1 MREALA
7 QVKQRLGED
16 AVILGTRSCPTGP
29 LGNLVGRREVEIT
42 AAAPDTPGVRGPR
55 VRPSGPARRRP
66 DRPAADSG
74 GRPSRRPG
82 AAAAPRAERDAAR
95 RSPAGIEPFYER
107 LVRHEVADDI
117 ARRLASQAAALGGN
131 LRDPDDPT
139 LGRLLRAVIGRM
151 VPQAGGIALAPGRP
165 RRVAL
170 VGPAGAGKTTTLAKL
185 AAQFKLRMRKRV
197 VILSLDMQRI
207 GANDQMRRYAEII
220 GVPMLTAQTVGGVK
234 DALRTMPAA
243 DIVLI
248 DTHGVCTTQR
258 GHFARL
264 AALVRAA
271 RPDETHLVLPV
282 SMAPRVQ
289 ERMAQRFGPLGVS
302 KVVLTHLDEAVGL
315 GVILSAID
323 RLRWGLSYVTD
334 GESVPNHISENC
346 SESVAQAVLAGAG

>member
-1 MREALA
+1 MPEALA
-7 QVKQRLGED
+7 QVKRELGED
-16 AVILGTRSCPTGP
+16 AVILGTRSCPAGAI
-29 LGNLVGRREVEIT
+29 GNLVGRRGVEIT
-42 AAAPDTPGVRGPR
+42 AAAPDAPGVRGPR
-55 VRPSGPARRRP
+55 VRTQRRARRQ
-66 DRPAADSG
+66 AT
-74 GRPSRRPG
+74 GRVATGS
-82 AAAAPRAERDAAR
+82 AAAAVSRAVVVAKRDAA
-95 RSPAGIEPFYER
+95 PGGIDPFYEQ
-107 LVRHEVADDI
+107 LVRHEVAEEI
-117 ARRLASQAAALGGN
+117 ARRLAQQAAALGGDLRGPDEETLRGL
-131 LRDPDDPT
+131 LRD
-139 LGRLLRAVIGRM
+139 VIRRM
-151 VPQAGGIALAPGRP
+151 VPQAGGVALEPGRA

-185 AAQFKLRMRKRV
+185 AAHFKLRMRKRV

-207 GANDQMRRYAEII
+207 GANDQMRRYADII

-234 DALRTMPAA
+234 EVLRSMPPT

-323 RLRWGLSYVTD
+323 KLRWGLSYVTD
-334 GESVPNHISENC
+334 GESVPNHITDAC
-346 SESVAQAVLAGAG
+346 SESVADAVLASA